1 MNHAKRTL
9 KVVTAALLLSAGT
22 VACGDD
28 ASSSEPKATK
38 ITVTLKEWEFVP
50 TAASAPAGMIT
61 LEVVNQG
68 KEVHELVL
76 FKTDLAP
83 EEMPVDEEGAV
94 DERGAGLELIDE
106 VEDVKPGETKSFMV
120 DLAPGNYV
128 MACNVVENG
137 ERHFMNKMYKAFTV
151 TE

>member
-1 MNHAKRTL
+1 M
-9 KVVTAALLLSAGT
+9 
-22 VACGDD
+22 
-28 ASSSEPKATK
+28 
-38 ITVTLKEWEFVP
+38 
-50 TAASAPAGMIT
+50 
-61 LEVVNQG
+61 
-68 KEVHELVL
+68 L

-83 EEMPVDEEGAV
+83 ADLPVDEEGAV
-94 DERGAGLELIDE
+94 DERGEGLELIDE

-151 TE
+151 TG